1 MEVENPTFTNQA
13 PKRTLLHKVS
23 TSDADEFAEQM
34 GRFAP
39 GCSIAPIAK
48 ERFHFGATLI
58 RTPRMALFQVE
69 MDNARVLINE
79 HPDYCGVTVPLG
91 GAIIFKDR
99 NQNLELDARS
109 AHVLNPDTGFDL
121 RTPKPRTMF
130 AANLSTELLNRTRS
144 MLNGGYTDRQPS
156 SVRVLHLTTQEGAAY
171 RRQVINCFTES
182 RHRSPL
188 FQNPRMVQHVE
199 ETLAGA
205 LIMAL
210 DAGRAGNLSEAFCP
224 PRYLRHAIDLIHA
237 TTDEPLSLAKL
248 SQRTGVNAR
257 TLTRAFKKTYG
268 KGPIACHRD
277 LRLADARAELLAAD
291 PEATS
296 VTEGAM
302 KYGFYQ
308 LSHFAKLYR
317 QTYGELPSET
327 LRHRVF

>member
-13 PKRTLLHKVS
+13 PKRTLHHKVS
-23 TSDADEFAEQM
+23 TSDADAFAEEM

-48 ERFHFGATLI
+48 ERFHFAATLI

-79 HPDYCGVTVPLG
+79 HPDYLGVTVPLG
-91 GAIIFKDR
+91 GVMTFKDR
-99 NQNLELDARS
+99 NQILELDARS

-121 RTPKPRTMF
+121 RTPKSRTML
-130 AANLSTELLNRTRS
+130 AATLSTNLLNRTRS
-144 MLNGGYTDRQPS
+144 MLNGKYMDRQPS
-156 SVRVLHLTTQEGAAY
+156 SVPVLDLTTPEGAAY
-171 RRQVINCFTES
+171 RRQAIYCFTES
-182 RHRSPL
+182 QHRSPL

-210 DAGRAGNLSEAFCP
+210 DAGCAGNLGEAFCP
-224 PRYLRHAIDLIHA
+224 PRYLRHAMDLIHA

-248 SQRTGVNAR
+248 SQQTGVNAR

-277 LRLADARAELLAAD
+277 LRLANARAELLAAG

-296 VTEGAM
+296 VTEVAM
-302 KYGFYQ
+302 KHGFDQ